1 MRINKDTI
9 IASLEKKSEKN
20 LKCQFEQFVE
30 DGKKW
35 LQIVFIVNF
44 DFLPEFR
51 EEIRLEYIEFKDS
64 LKKVGFANMRV

>member
-1 MRINKDTI
+1 
-9 IASLEKKSEKN
+9 
-20 LKCQFEQFVE
+20 VE